1 MNENEETKIPAEI
14 VESAKEAATKSAETQ
29 AEQGTNGEDENA
41 KLLKILETPLT
52 VDEAQKDLATNDVD
66 RMKLLV
72 VRQKWLTQ
80 RAQIELNLAALDE
93 QLRMLDMDRAVIAR
107 RTLNGNADKK

>member
-1 MNENEETKIPAEI
+1 MNENEETKMTAE
-14 VESAKEAATKSAETQ
+14 VAESVKEAVAKAAETQ
-29 AEQGTNGEDENA
+29 TEQEDENA
-41 KLLKILETPLT
+41 KLLKVLETPLSME
-52 VDEAQKDLATNDVD
+52 DAQKDLATNDVD

-72 VRQKWLTQ
+72 VRQKWMTQ

-107 RTLNGNADKK
+107 RTLNGNTDKK